1 MNFKELATHS
11 IGLNREFESF
21 WKSVDV
27 DDFVKNITNNEIV
40 LLKELIIKRIDVL
53 NSFEIL
59 CRVDFDGAKEILLRR
74 YLGKGVN
81 LYSKFGGVTYE
92 LSTILDDIVEIHG
105 LESLKNILK
114 VNEIDLD
121 KLRDEQVILSLAN
134 ALNLSFEE
142 TQVWLNKEVIFT

>member
-1 MNFKELATHS
+1 MNFNELATHS
-11 IGLNREFESF
+11 IELNREFESF

-27 DDFVKNITNNEIV
+27 DDFVKNITKNEIV

-81 LYSKFGGVTYE
+81 LYSKFGGVTFE

-142 TQVWLNKEVIFT
+142 TQAWLNKEVIFT

>member
-1 MNFKELATHS
+1 MMVFYAPS
-11 IGLNREFESF
+11 
-21 WKSVDV
+21 
-27 DDFVKNITNNEIV
+27 
-40 LLKELIIKRIDVL
+40 
-53 NSFEIL
+53 NSIL